1 MSLRRVLIVE
11 DHVVVAEGLVRLLG
25 DCFDVIGIVVDGR
38 VAVDAIA
45 HLRPDV
51 VLLDLT
57 MPKISGLD
65 VLRLVAERGVETN
78 AIVLTMHADP
88 QLALEALKAGAHGF
102 VMKESSTEELLAA
115 IGVVLN
121 GGTYIA
127 SALTKDVLS
136 LMVNAGPA
144 ASSGAD
150 VAAARSASSGGAG
163 AAGEGNR
170 AEAGPDDAECGDDQV
185 PTDAPAR
192 RPFDRPARPVRRRTP
207 AGSVLNG
214 VGAGMT

>member
-38 VAVDAIA
+38 VAVDAIV

-65 VLRLVAERGVETN
+65 VLRLVAERGVEPN

-136 LMVNAGPA
+136 LMVSAGPA
-144 ASSGAD
+144 A
-150 VAAARSASSGGAG
+150 
-163 AAGEGNR
+163 
-170 AEAGPDDAECGDDQV
+170 
-185 PTDAPAR
+185 
-192 RPFDRPARPVRRRTP
+192 ARPELTSQQREVLRLVVQGQRAKEIAQRLDLTTRSVEMIKYRLMHMLDVHSTAQLVRCAVEHRLVP
-207 AGSVLNG
+207 F
-214 VGAGMT
+214 

>member
-65 VLRLVAERGVETN
+65 VLRLVAERGVESN

-102 VMKESSTEELLAA
+102 VMKESSTEELIAA

-121 GGTYIA
+121 GGTYIS

-136 LMVNAGPA
+136 LMVSAGPA
-144 ASSGAD
+144 PRLELTSRQREVLRLVVQGQRAKEIAQRLDLTPRSVEMIKYRLMQLLD
-150 VAAARSASSGGAG
+150 VHSTAQLVRCAVEHRL
-163 AAGEGNR
+163 
-170 AEAGPDDAECGDDQV
+170 V
-185 PTDAPAR
+185 P
-192 RPFDRPARPVRRRTP
+192 
-207 AGSVLNG
+207 L
-214 VGAGMT
+214 

>member
-65 VLRLVAERGVETN
+65 VLRLVAERGVESN

-136 LMVNAGPA
+136 LMV
-144 ASSGAD
+144 S
-150 VAAARSASSGGAG
+150 
-163 AAGEGNR
+163 
-170 AEAGPDDAECGDDQV
+170 
-185 PTDAPAR
+185 
-192 RPFDRPARPVRRRTP
+192 DRPAPRLELTSQQREVLRLVVQGQRAKEIAQRLDLTTRSVEMIKHRLMHLLDVHSTPQLVRCAVEHRLVP
-207 AGSVLNG
+207 F
-214 VGAGMT
+214 